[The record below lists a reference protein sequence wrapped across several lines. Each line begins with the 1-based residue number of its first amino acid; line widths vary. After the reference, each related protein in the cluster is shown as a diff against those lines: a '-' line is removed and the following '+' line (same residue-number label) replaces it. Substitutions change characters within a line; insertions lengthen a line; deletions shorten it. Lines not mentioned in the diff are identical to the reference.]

1 MHDRRF
7 ARSVRSALAGQA
19 VALAGLLWGPASA
32 GAGDGASAP
41 GTTTVAAAAA
51 ATGAADVPA
60 DPLTATPASA
70 SGPAP
75 SAPPPPSGSEAAAPG
90 LGPARPVLFAIR
102 VNGQE
107 LGSARLLQAA
117 DGRLFARVQDLEA
130 WRIRV
135 PRDRA
140 ALALGEPHVALA
152 AIEGLRE
159 HVDAPTQ
166 TLELVVPTSAF
177 ETTRFGA
184 LAMRSPPPAPPPVG
198 AFLNYDL
205 LHGQGGGARQSG
217 GQFDAGLFTPF
228 GVASSGAL
236 ALADAAGERLL
247 RLETS
252 FVRDVPSMARTL
264 TVGDA
269 IGAAGYW
276 GRPVRFGG
284 VRWST
289 NFATDPSFVTFPMPG
304 VRGESA
310 LPTVTELYI
319 DGVLRQSA
327 ALPPGPFQIANLPVS
342 AGQGE
347 VRLVVRDLL
356 GREQVIAAP
365 YYASSQ
371 LLRAGLVDE
380 SFELGAVRENFGL
393 RSNDYGRTVGVW
405 QHRRGLT
412 DALTGELRLEASSAH
427 RTAGIGASAALGG
440 VGVVTGALAASHGE
454 TGSGR
459 LLQLG
464 VERLSRQGISVAAR
478 GQWASPGFAQVGL
491 APGQP
496 APARQVAG
504 NAGVSV
510 GPGSSLSVGYVRQ
523 DDRTRGAQEIASLNW
538 SLSVGSSAALILSG
552 YGSLGEDR
560 TRAVSLILVV
570 GLGGGASAS
579 GTMSAQ
585 DGRNRLLLQAQQNL
599 PVGAGA
605 GWRVA
610 AGSGPEGARGEAG
623 VAVQGDSGTLQFEA
637 ARTAGLSAWR
647 AGASGSLALIDGRA
661 FASRRLGDSFG
672 VAQVPGFANVGVTVN
687 NQRVGRTNADGYVLL
702 PRLLPYQANP
712 VRIETEDLPIDA
724 QVDAVA
730 LDAVPYS
737 RSGVVMRFPVRP
749 SGGALLLLTLDDGE
763 PMPLG
768 AEVRIEGGDE
778 AFPVAHRGEAYV
790 TGLRPGR
797 NRLTAAWQSQ
807 RCGFDIDRSAEA
819 GGLPRIGPIVCSG
832 VKR

>member
-1 MHDRRF
+1 MKVDSRRIGHG
-7 ARSVRSALAGQA
+7 VRAALAGQA
-19 VALAGLLWGPASA
+19 VALMGLLSGPAAAA
-32 GAGDGASAP
+32 GVDDASAP
-41 GTTTVAAAAA
+41 GVAATAAR
-51 ATGAADVPA
+51 D
-60 DPLTATPASA
+60 TPGDALST
-70 SGPAP
+70 
-75 SAPPPPSGSEAAAPG
+75 
-90 LGPARPVLFAIR
+90 ARPVLFAVR
-102 VNGQE
+102 VNGQD
-107 LGSARLLQAA
+107 LGSARLMQAA
-117 DGRLFARVQDLEA
+117 DGRLFARVGDLED
-130 WRIRV
+130 WRVRV
-135 PRDRA
+135 PRDRT

-152 AIEGLRE
+152 AIEGLRQ

-166 TLELVVPTSAF
+166 TLELVVPTDAF
-177 ETTRFGA
+177 ETTRLGA
-184 LAMRSPPPAPPPVG
+184 LAMRSPPPVAPPVG

-205 LHGQGGGARQSG
+205 LHGQGGGLRQSG

-228 GVASSGAL
+228 GVASTGAL
-236 ALADAAGERLL
+236 ALATADGERLL
-247 RLETS
+247 RLETA
-252 FVRDVPSMARTL
+252 FVRDVPSQARTL
-264 TVGDA
+264 TIGDA

-393 RSNDYGRTVGVW
+393 RSNDYGRAIGVW

-412 DALTGELRLEASSAH
+412 DSLTGEVRLEASSAH
-427 RTAGIGASAALGG
+427 RTAGIGASAAVGG
-440 VGVVTGALAASHGE
+440 VGVLTGAFAASQGE
-454 TGSGR
+454 TGTGT
-459 LLQLG
+459 LAQIGL
-464 VERLSRQGISVAAR
+464 ERLSRQGISVAAR

-491 APGQP
+491 APGQS
-496 APARQVAG
+496 APARVVAG
-504 NAGVSV
+504 NAGVAL

-538 SLSVGSSAALILSG
+538 SLSVGGSAALILSG

-560 TRAVSLILVV
+560 TRALSLILVV

-599 PVGAGA
+599 PVGTGA

-610 AGSGPEGARGEAG
+610 TGTGPEGLRGEAG

-637 ARTAGLSAWR
+637 ARSSGLSAWR
-647 AGASGSLALIDGRA
+647 AGASGSLALIDGRL
-661 FASRRLGDSFG
+661 FAARRLGDSFG
-672 VAQVPGFANVGVTVN
+672 VAQVPGFGGVGITVN
-687 NQRVGRTNADGYVLL
+687 NQRVGRTDPDGYVLL
-702 PRLLPYQANP
+702 PRLLPYQSNP
-712 VRIETEDLPIDA
+712 VRIETEDLPMDA

-737 RSGVVMRFPVRP
+737 RSGLVMRFPVRP
-749 SGGALLLLTLDDGE
+749 SGGALLVLTLEDGE
-763 PMPLG
+763 PMPVG
-768 AEVRIEGGDE
+768 AEVRVAGSAEV
-778 AFPVAHRGEAYV
+778 FPVAHRGEAYV

-797 NRLTAAWQSQ
+797 NRLTASWQSQ
-807 RCGFDIDRSAEA
+807 QCDIEVDRSAAA
-819 GGLPRIGPIVCSG
+819 GTLPRVGPIACNG